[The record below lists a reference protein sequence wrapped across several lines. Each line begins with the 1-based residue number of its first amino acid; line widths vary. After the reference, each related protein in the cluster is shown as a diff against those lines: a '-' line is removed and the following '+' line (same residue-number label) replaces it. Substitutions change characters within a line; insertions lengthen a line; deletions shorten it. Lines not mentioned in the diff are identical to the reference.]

1 MTKVWEKLE
10 SKSSYHFPNSW
21 WFRGEIVLNTGH
33 LRKLWRAHE
42 DQIKPRT
49 SELFESE
56 TLEQFTHHVGPL
68 VEIHPNGSES
78 VEQQWYEEGEH
89 LDEGDPVGEVGPV
102 VAGVAP
108 ELSLPGTLR
117 HPPRQSLFSHNFP
130 QKSHSMFPPEEEKK
144 I

>member
-21 WFRGEIVLNTGH
+21 WFRGQIVLNTWH

-56 TLEQFTHHVGPL
+56 TLEQFNSQFSACLATKSYL
-68 VEIHPNGSES
+68 
-78 VEQQWYEEGEH
+78 GEW
-89 LDEGDPVGEVGPV
+89 
-102 VAGVAP
+102 AGVYLITYKLKAIFGFMIR
-108 ELSLPGTLR
+108 LKLWAAAA
-117 HPPRQSLFSHNFP
+117 QSQQFGSFKLNFKLMENENLIFSCTFI
-130 QKSHSMFPPEEEKK
+130 FG
-144 I
+144 